1 MSKILLLVSPE
12 FAKLREMKKSSLRI
26 LILAGGIGTRLW
38 PMSRQALPKQF
49 QLLVKNKTLFQLAVS
64 RARKIAQPENI
75 FVATNEQFTKIV
87 KKQAPALPAKNIIS
101 EPAFRDTA
109 TCLGFAATILE
120 NRNPGGVFAV
130 VYADHLIREEAEFSR
145 KIRAA
150 AEVASSGKL
159 AIIEV
164 ESQFPATQFGW
175 VEVSRELKKSRGE
188 RIFELKKFVEK
199 PNLARAKKFHASKKF
214 FWNTG
219 LYVWRSD
226 VLLAKFREHLPQ
238 TFARLT
244 KISQNL
250 NSPKIIKKEYSAC
263 EKISIDFGVMEK
275 IDSKEVAI
283 LPAKLGWSDVGTWE
297 SLKLVLEQH
306 RGLVLEQHRGNE
318 LSDSA
323 ENLIE
328 NDFLALDSTG
338 NFVKTSKK
346 KFVALVGVS
355 NLIVVETADAILI
368 CEKSKSGEVK
378 KIVQFLE
385 KGIEKRKKLL

>member
-1 MSKILLLVSPE
+1 MKSP
-12 FAKLREMKKSSLRI
+12 LQI
-26 LILAGGIGTRLW
+26 LILAGGVGTRLW
-38 PMSRQALPKQF
+38 PMSRKKLPKQF
-49 QLLVKNKTLFQLAVS
+49 QPLVGNKTLFQLAVS
-64 RARKIAQPENI
+64 RARKITKPKNI
-75 FVATNEQFTKIV
+75 FVATNQEFTKIV
-87 KKQAPALPAKNIIS
+87 KRQASAIPAKNIIS

-120 NRNPGGVFAV
+120 QRNPGGVFAV
-130 VYADHLIREEAEFSR
+130 VYADHLIREEAEFVR

-150 AEVASSGKL
+150 AEVADSGKI
-159 AIIEV
+159 AIVEV

-175 VEVSRELKKSRGE
+175 VETARESKKSRGE
-188 RIFELKKFVEK
+188 RVFELKRFIEK
-199 PNLARAKKFHASKKF
+199 PNLPRAKKFHVSKKF

-226 VLLAKFREHLPQ
+226 VLLAKFREHLPR
-238 TFARLT
+238 TFARLM

-250 NSPKIIKKEYSAC
+250 NSRKIIKKEYSAC

-283 LPAKLGWSDVGTWE
+283 IPANLGWSDVGTWE
-297 SLKLVLEQH
+297 SLK
-306 RGLVLEQHRGNE
+306 NE
-318 LSDSA
+318 LSDFA

-328 NDFLALDSTG
+328 NDFLAIDSIG

-346 KFVALVGVS
+346 KFIALVGVS

-378 KIVQFLE
+378 KVVQNLE
-385 KGIEKRKKLL
+385 KGVEKRGKLL